1 MQWPQ
6 ADVFLASID
15 TPKGYTFRQAR
26 EDDVEVIAA
35 SLRAWYPDIVGGD
48 ESCHLEPQF
57 LRNETFLED
66 GDPNQHIWPLVG
78 HHHET
83 GELTAMMTLE
93 RYPRSHNLT
102 VRMGAVSPEH
112 RGPLGLMGPL
122 VLTALGRVMEAS
134 MVYYWATLKTKAQQV
149 IAKRYG
155 YRLVGIMPAHDIDM
169 VRPEHPKLVF
179 EALYAKILA
188 PRGDLEIPSPEVL
201 TRETRRLW
209 QLLFDALGEEGSY

>member
-1 MQWPQ
+1 
-6 ADVFLASID
+6 
-15 TPKGYTFRQAR
+15 
-26 EDDVEVIAA
+26 
-35 SLRAWYPDIVGGD
+35 
-48 ESCHLEPQF
+48 
-57 LRNETFLED
+57 
-66 GDPNQHIWPLVG
+66 
-78 HHHET
+78 
-83 GELTAMMTLE
+83 
-93 RYPRSHNLT
+93 
-102 VRMGAVSPEH
+102 
-112 RGPLGLMGPL
+112 
-122 VLTALGRVMEAS
+122 